1 MTPQPASVRNQ
12 RGSVLVTV
20 MVFMTLLLLFA
31 GTFVRHVLVSE
42 EEEVDR
48 LLADTRVYWAMM
60 GHMNYML
67 SRAGFNGVC
76 GGGAKSRAETSSNT
90 NHSSP
95 CGAAPD
101 YGDNP
106 PTPDPVT
113 LVATSRSVGTIIGS
127 LQDYLD
133 SQDGAHAEIQT
144 NGSLADP
151 GFLRWYYPQNLTTSS
166 QSLMA
171 VNANT
176 DARYWFDVRAVVSDR
191 PRPGGATA
199 SEPDGQIRL
208 DMEVGKLN
216 TTGHVGGAGALRD
229 LRDRIGRLTI
239 GLCVVDSYQSGTDS
253 SNKPVLFAT
262 TGTSSCIRGVTTVTD
277 GAAAIQFI
285 QRNFPF

>member
-1 MTPQPASVRNQ
+1 MTPQPASVRSQ

-20 MVFMTLLLLFA
+20 MVFMALLLLFA

-76 GGGAKSRAETSSNT
+76 GGGAKSRAETSDNT
-90 NHSSP
+90 NQSLS
-95 CGAAPD
+95 CTAPD
-101 YGDNP
+101 YGSDL
-106 PTPDPVT
+106 PTPDLLT
-113 LVATSRSVGTIIGS
+113 LVATSRSVNTTIGS

-133 SQDGAHAEIQT
+133 TQDSAHTEIQT
-144 NGSLADP
+144 NGSLTDP
-151 GFLRWYYPQNLTTSS
+151 GFLRWYYPQNLTTSI

-171 VNANT
+171 TNANT
-176 DARYWFDVRAVVSDR
+176 DSRYWFDVRAVVSDR
-191 PRPGGATA
+191 PRPTGFTA

-208 DMEVGKLN
+208 DMEVGKAN

-229 LRDRIGRLTI
+229 LRDRVGRLTV
-239 GLCVVDSYQSGTDS
+239 GLCIVDTEWPDHNAPPTVVNGTLACTQ
-253 SNKPVLFAT
+253 NGGAAT
-262 TGTSSCIRGVTTVTD
+262 AD